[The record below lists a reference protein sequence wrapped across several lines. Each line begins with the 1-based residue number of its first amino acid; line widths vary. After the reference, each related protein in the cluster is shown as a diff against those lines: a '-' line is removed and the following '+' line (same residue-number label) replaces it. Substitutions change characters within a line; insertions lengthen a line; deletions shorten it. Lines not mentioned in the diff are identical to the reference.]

1 MVSSALQ
8 KAVYK
13 FLMLVLFAIP
23 VCMGLQDEMSGKMA
37 EWRYVWATAFV
48 IVLIF
53 LYIWGIVS
61 ALRCGIKTD
70 VLYKLFMF
78 HFVKIPIF
86 IALWLICMTV
96 YIVVITFYV
105 NRLDGV
111 Q

>member
-86 IALWLICMTV
+86 IALWLICMTG